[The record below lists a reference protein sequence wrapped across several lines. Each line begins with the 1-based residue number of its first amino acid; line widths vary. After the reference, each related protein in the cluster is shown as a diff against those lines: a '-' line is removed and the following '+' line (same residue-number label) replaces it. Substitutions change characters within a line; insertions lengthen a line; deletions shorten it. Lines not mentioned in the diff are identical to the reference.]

1 MTTEEKKAKAILNN
15 RYRVYPTQEHPK
27 MRPYIDEE
35 GNKISPLTDVM
46 YNKLPDIYR
55 VMDEGIGKPLYR
67 YLQSLIEGG
76 YADLSITAED
86 LLNLVDPQT
95 CPDEF
100 LPYYCKSMGIE
111 YFPDLITE
119 SRGTYYIRTFL
130 SNVGEIYKRRGTESV
145 IKYIA
150 KTLIEMD
157 VSLAYIRELDD
168 EGVTTAR
175 IMWVQIL
182 AETQEQIQNVDLNA
196 KVIKRFIDTQIPF
209 YLTSVV
215 SYVFNREAEVDILS
229 GIVNS
234 LHLKYETHRV
244 PELPSDLYS
253 RFIPIESDK
262 FLCYNED
269 RESDWEGFIDSGE
282 NSFTANDGEEFSAL
296 NNNFNVLADKA
307 NNFLLDTKDYELAVS
322 LDMGLSLLCVNEE
335 IYNYLH
341 E

>member
-1 MTTEEKKAKAILNN
+1 MTIDESAKVILNK
-15 RYRVYPTQEHPK
+15 RYRVYPSQEPPK
-27 MRPYIDEE
+27 MRPYLDED
-35 GNKISPLTDVM
+35 GNKISPLTDAM

-55 VMDEGIGKPLYR
+55 VMDSEIGSPLYR
-67 YLQSLIEGG
+67 YLQSLLEGG

-95 CPDEF
+95 CPEEF

-119 SRGTYYIRTFL
+119 SRGAYYIRTFL

-150 KTLIEMD
+150 KTLTEME
-157 VSLAYIRELDD
+157 VSLAYVRELDD
-168 EGVTTAR
+168 DGVTIAR
-175 IMWVQIL
+175 TMWVQIL
-182 AETQEQIQNVDLNA
+182 AETQEQIKNVELNA

-209 YLTSVV
+209 YLTSIV
-215 SYVFNREAEVDILS
+215 SYVLTKDAEIGIYS

-234 LHLKYETHRV
+234 IHMKLSAKQV
-244 PELPSDLYS
+244 PDLPLNLFSK
-253 RFIPIESDK
+253 FVPIESDK

-269 RESDWEGFIDSGE
+269 RELDWGDFNDSSDDT
-282 NSFTANDGEEFSAL
+282 FTASDGEFKVLDLNGFNMFS
-296 NNNFNVLADKA
+296 DKFD
-307 NNFLLDTKDYELAVS
+307 NFLMDAKDYEFAVM
-322 LDMGLSLLCVNEE
+322 LDIGFTLLCVNGE
-335 IYNYLH
+335 IYHYLN

>member
-1 MTTEEKKAKAILNN
+1 MTIEEKSKAILNS
-15 RYRVYPTQEHPK
+15 RYRIYPKQEPPK
-27 MRPYIDEE
+27 MRPYLDDN
-35 GNKISPLTDVM
+35 GNKISPLTDAM

-55 VMDEGIGKPLYR
+55 VMDSEIGSPLYR
-67 YLQSLIEGG
+67 YLQSLMDSG

-100 LPYYCKSMGIE
+100 LPYYCKSMGID

-150 KTLIEMD
+150 KTLTEMN
-157 VSLAYIRELDD
+157 VSLAYFRELDD

-175 IMWVQIL
+175 VMWVQIL
-182 AETQEQIQNVDLNA
+182 AETQEQIKNVDLNA

-215 SYVFNREAEVDILS
+215 SYVLTRNLELCMYT
-229 GIVNS
+229 GIVTS
-234 LHLKYETHRV
+234 EHSKSTTKQ
-244 PELPSDLYS
+244 LPDLPTNLFTK
-253 RFIPIESDK
+253 FIPIESDR
-262 FLCYNED
+262 FLCYNEN
-269 RESDWEGFIDSGE
+269 RELNWGDFSDSSDNTFTASDGE
-282 NSFTANDGEEFSAL
+282 FKVLDLNSFNMFS
-296 NNNFNVLADKA
+296 DKFD
-307 NNFLLDTKDYELAVS
+307 NFLMDAQDCEFAVMLDIGFTLY
-322 LDMGLSLLCVNEE
+322 CVNGE
-335 IYNYLH
+335 IYNYLY